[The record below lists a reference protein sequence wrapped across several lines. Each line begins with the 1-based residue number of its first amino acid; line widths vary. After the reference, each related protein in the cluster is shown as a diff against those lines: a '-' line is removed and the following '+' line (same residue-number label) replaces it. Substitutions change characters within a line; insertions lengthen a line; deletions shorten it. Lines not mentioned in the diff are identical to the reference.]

1 MRENFKCGT
10 IANPI
15 PILSYQGYN
24 GTSGFALNPLND
36 FASVNPMTGAISIT
50 AKSGVGNFTII
61 VVGTLPNSQSVAEIF
76 SLESENLPAEFNV
89 K

>member
-1 MRENFKCGT
+1 
-10 IANPI
+10 
-15 PILSYQGYN
+15 
-24 GTSGFALNPLND
+24 
-36 FASVNPMTGAISIT
+36 MTGAISIT